1 VFGAEVLLEDDATT
15 RKARGAFFTPPEIC
29 RSVAEWAIR
38 SPADRVMEP
47 SCGDAAF
54 LRAATDRLR
63 ALGAPLPVPGSIPF
77 GQIQAVELHRPSAH
91 QAAAVAT
98 RAGIPATI
106 LEGDFFDL
114 DADPRFDAV
123 IWNPPYVRYQDFTGA
138 ARLKAQR
145 RAVEA
150 GRPMSGLASSWASF
164 VLHASRFLAPGGR
177 LGLVLPAELLSVNY
191 AAPVRSFLLESFGRV
206 ELVLFEERVFPGVM
220 EEVVLLLAEGP
231 GASTNHFTVRQVR
244 DLDALTSKRRA
255 SSSWA
260 PRLTAEK
267 WLPALLPVEAA
278 NAYAGLTNGAFT
290 TLAAWGGTHLGS
302 VTGNNR
308 YFALTPAEV
317 QRWGL
322 RADDLLPISPPGSR
336 HLRGVTFT
344 TQAWDA
350 MAAAG
355 APVFLFYPGEEPSE
369 AAQRYIDHGLAGGV
383 QEAYKCRVR
392 TPWWRV
398 PVIATP
404 DLFLTYMNHDTPRL
418 VSNDAGVRHLNSIH
432 GVTLKPEH
440 RAHGSLLLP
449 IASLNSATALGA
461 ELVGR
466 AYGGGMLKLEPREA
480 GRLPVPTPELVA
492 AAGKALRAIVPR
504 LGEALRGGALDA
516 ATEMVDRILL
526 IDGAGLGQSEVRNL
540 RAARAALFARR
551 VARS

>member
-1 VFGAEVLLEDDATT
+1 MFGAEVLLEDDATA
-15 RKARGAFFTPPEIC
+15 RKARGAFFTPAEIC
-29 RSVAEWAIR
+29 ASVVEWAIR

-54 LRAATDRLR
+54 LQAAADRLR
-63 ALGAPLPVPGSIPF
+63 SLGAPVPLAGLVPF
-77 GQIQAVELHRPSAH
+77 GQVQAVELHRPSAH
-91 QAAAVAT
+91 HAAAVVT

-106 LEGDFFDL
+106 VEGDFFDL

-123 IWNPPYVRYQDFTGA
+123 IGNPPYVRYQDFRGA

-145 RAVEA
+145 RAIEA
-150 GRPMSGLASSWASF
+150 GRPVSGLASSWAAF

-191 AAPVRSFLLESFGRV
+191 AAPVRSFLLESFARV

-231 GASTNHFTVRQVR
+231 GASTDHFTVRQVR
-244 DLDALTSKRRA
+244 DLDALTSQRRV

-290 TLAAWGGTHLGS
+290 TLAAWGGTHLGA

-308 YFALTPAEV
+308 YFTLSADEAH
-317 QRWGL
+317 RRGL
-322 RADDLLPISPPGSR
+322 RAGDLLPISPPGSR

-344 TQAWDA
+344 QQAWDA
-350 MAAAG
+350 MAAVG
-355 APVFLFYPGEEPSE
+355 APAFLFYPKGEPSE
-369 AAQRYIDHGLAGGV
+369 AAQRYIRHGLAQGV
-383 QEAYKCRVR
+383 QHGYKCRMR
-392 TPWWRV
+392 SPWWRV
-398 PVIATP
+398 PVIATS

-418 VSNDAGVRHLNSIH
+418 VNNAAAVGHLNSIH
-432 GVTLKPEH
+432 GVTLKAEH
-440 RAHGSLLLP
+440 RAAGRALLP

-480 GRLPVPTPELVA
+480 GLLPVPTPELVA
-492 AAGKALRAIVPR
+492 GASEALRAIAPL

-516 ATEMVDRILL
+516 AIDMVDSVLL
-526 IDGAGLGQSEVRNL
+526 VDGAGLGRSEVRNL
-540 RAARAALFARR
+540 RAARSALFARR